1 MKMKN
6 GNVLLL
12 MQYMPDLLFGRK
24 YVVKGVGFVVR
35 IDYFVISGMETL
47 VYGNNM
53 DIYTLN

>member
-1 MKMKN
+1 
-6 GNVLLL
+6 